1 MSRHTA
7 AACSSCSFGICLNA
21 SLMSSIAP
29 SDDLWLVSRASLITS
44 RASASM
50 GGAGTGTSRF
60 NGILARA
67 RAGGSRAPSSQV
79 VGPDGSSLR
88 PKKSSLRKGQMNR
101 HTRLS
106 MVKSRKLPHSEP
118 KTESH
123 ARYLRK
129 CRVHTGT
136 VSQVKSGH
144 FINNLH
150 ATDLYSTGSCAS
162 FRDGVNV
169 NVNVNNRKLGRVG
182 W

>member
-1 MSRHTA
+1 
-7 AACSSCSFGICLNA
+7 
-21 SLMSSIAP
+21 
-29 SDDLWLVSRASLITS
+29 
-44 RASASM
+44 
-50 GGAGTGTSRF
+50 
-60 NGILARA
+60 
-67 RAGGSRAPSSQV
+67 
-79 VGPDGSSLR
+79 
-88 PKKSSLRKGQMNR
+88 
-101 HTRLS
+101 

-129 CRVHTGT
+129 CGVHTGT

-169 NVNVNNRKLGRVG
+169 NVNVNNLMKPISNVLSRLAVEVRVDG
-182 W
+182 EED